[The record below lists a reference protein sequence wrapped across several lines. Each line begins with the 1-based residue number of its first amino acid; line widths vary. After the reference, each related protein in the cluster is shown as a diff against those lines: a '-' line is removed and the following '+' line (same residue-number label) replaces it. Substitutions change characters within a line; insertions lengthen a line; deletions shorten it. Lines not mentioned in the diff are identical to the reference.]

1 VAFATHEGVV
11 FATHEGSNRK
21 GTMTNPRRTALPPNV
36 FRAALAVT
44 VLSFAAV
51 STGVAAPAGALTTPS
66 TWITVANSSTL
77 APGSTSHFNSFNQPS
92 VNDAGLVAFRAR
104 TQGPSAPIRGVYT
117 RDTTS
122 AASPLVTVAAVG
134 STVPDPNNLA
144 ATFNEFPAFPRISAT
159 SSTVATRGQSSPV
172 WEYTLPDTTTT
183 KVGTSGVY
191 ANVNGVLKTAA
202 SLLGAVPGQEIYSVP
217 GAPAGT
223 RFDQFP
229 GSPAVDGT
237 TVSFKGNYTDGTV
250 GKTGIYFRDA
260 NQAAAAIQVVASSD
274 TVIPNQPTGGTTT
287 FGSTAPPS
295 AAGGRLVFLGLDNEA
310 APTMGG
316 IYLAPTAPSPTLKT
330 LVGIG
335 DQVPGGAST
344 DKFTGFGEALSF
356 DGRYVA
362 FSGSW
367 GTETTSITLICP
379 TDGNADLLAYCNQ
392 TYPSGYTTTV
402 PVHQGIFVYDTA
414 TDQLNTVTTT
424 GATFSGFTY
433 WVYSGAP
440 PGVGGGDAGSVE
452 PPRWR
457 SSSFVAVSG
466 LNSGYQVAFKGTPVA
481 GGSGI
486 YLGQGPGPVEHI
498 ATVIDTTTDGTS
510 VDSQAPAGSVVT
522 TVGLERDGFRGRNLA
537 LSVSMLNST
546 TAESWA
552 GVYLTS
558 VQALTTS
565 RIAGV
570 DRFATSAAISAENF
584 GPDVPVAYIAN
595 GYDFP
600 DALSGAPV
608 AVINKAPVLLVQPG
622 SIPEVIKTE
631 LTRLNPGKIV
641 ILGGA
646 SAVSDAVSAALKA
659 YTTGTVTRVSGVDRF
674 ATSAAIS
681 AENFAPGVPV
691 AYIANGYNFSDALS
705 GAPVAGIKGAPV
717 LLVSPGSIPDVV
729 KAELTR
735 LNPGKIV
742 ILGGASAVSD
752 AVSAALQ
759 AYTTGTVT
767 RVSGVDRF
775 ATSAAISAADFAPGV
790 PVAYIANG
798 YNFPDALSG
807 APVAGIKGGPVLLV
821 EPGSVPDVVKA
832 ELTRLHPG
840 KIIILGG
847 VSAVSDLVSQELFSY

>member
-1 VAFATHEGVV
+1 
-11 FATHEGSNRK
+11 
-21 GTMTNPRRTALPPNV
+21 MTSPRRTNLPPNV

-51 STGVAAPAGALTTPS
+51 STGVAAPANAITTQS
-66 TWITVANSSTL
+66 NWTTVANSNTL
-77 APGSTSHFNSFNQPS
+77 APGSSSHFNSFNQPS

-104 TQGPSAPIRGVYT
+104 TQGPSPVRGVYT

-122 AASPLVTVAAVG
+122 ATSPVVPVAEVG
-134 STVPDPNNLA
+134 DAVPDPNNLA
-144 ATFNEFPAFPRISAT
+144 GTFNEFPAFPRISAT

-191 ANVNGVLKTAA
+191 ATVNGQLKTTA
-202 SLLGAVPGQEIYSVP
+202 SLLGAVPGQELYSVP
-217 GAPAGT
+217 GAPTGT

-260 NQAAAAIQVVASSD
+260 NQPSAAIQSVASSD
-274 TVIPNQPTGGTTT
+274 TVIPNGDGTTK

-295 AAGGRLVFLGLDNEA
+295 AADGRLVFLGLDNEA

-316 IYLAPTAPSPTLKT
+316 IYLAPTTSNPTLKT

-335 DQVPGGAST
+335 DPVPGGSAT

-367 GTETTSITLICP
+367 GTGTTTITLTCP
-379 TDGNADLLAYCNQ
+379 TDGNADLIAYCN
-392 TYPSGYTTTV
+392 SNGGNTTATV
-402 PVHQGIFVYDTA
+402 PVHQGIFVYDTT
-414 TDQLNTVTTT
+414 TDQINTVTTT
-424 GATFSGFTY
+424 GTTFSGFNY

-440 PGVGGGDAGSVE
+440 PTVGGDGSVE

-457 SSSFVAVSG
+457 SSSFVAVSA
-466 LNSGYQVAFKGTPVA
+466 LNTGYQVAFKGTPVA

-498 ATVIDTTTDGTS
+498 ATVLDTTTVGSSIDP
-510 VDSQAPAGSVVT
+510 QAPNGSVVT

-537 LSVSMLNST
+537 LSVSMLNPT
-546 TAESWA
+546 TTESLA
-552 GVYLTS
+552 GVYLTT

-565 RIAGV
+565 RLSGA
-570 DRFATSAAISAENF
+570 DRFATSAAISAANF
-584 GPDVPVAYIAN
+584 EPGVSVAYIAN
-595 GYDFP
+595 GYNFP

-631 LTRLNPGKIV
+631 LARLNPGKII
-641 ILGGA
+641 ILGGT
-646 SAVSDAVSAALKA
+646 SVVSDAVSVALKA
-659 YTTGTVTRVSGVDRF
+659 YTAGTVTRMSGVDRF
-674 ATSAAIS
+674 ATSAEIS
-681 AENFAPGVPV
+681 AKNFDPGVSV
-691 AYIANGYNFSDALS
+691 AYIANGYEFPDALS

-717 LLVSPGSIPDVV
+717 LLVQPGSIPEVI
-729 KAELTR
+729 KTELAR
-735 LNPGKIV
+735 LNPGKII
-742 ILGGASAVSD
+742 ILGGTSVVSD
-752 AVSAALQ
+752 AVSVALET
-759 AYTTGTVT
+759 YTAGTVT

-807 APVAGIKGGPVLLV
+807 APVAGINKSPVLLV
-821 EPGSVPDVVKA
+821 EPGSIPDVIKA

-847 VSAVSDLVSQELFSY
+847 TSAVSDLVSQELFSY